1 MNDQTSL
8 IDRLSRVTGDMAGS
22 QVVSAGRQ
30 RAEKAKRAAK
40 GQWPATREDLQRL
53 QDQLDRIES
62 AIADLTARMDTPAPK
77 PRRRTASAGGG
88 AKTES

>member
-22 QVVSAGRQ
+22 QVVSAGKQ
-30 RAEKAKRAAK
+30 RAEKAKRAARA
-40 GQWPATREDLQRL
+40 QWPATREDLERL
-53 QDQLDRIES
+53 QEQLDRIEAS
-62 AIADLTARMDTPAPK
+62 IAQLTARVDAPAPK
-77 PRRRTASAGGG
+77 PRRKTASAGGS

>member
-22 QVVSAGRQ
+22 QVVSAGKE
-30 RAEKAKRAAK
+30 RAEKAKRAARS
-40 GQWPATREDLQRL
+40 QWPATRDDLQRV
-53 QDQLDRIES
+53 QDQLDRIEKTLAELS
-62 AIADLTARMDTPAPK
+62 ARIDAPAPK
-77 PRRRTASAGGG
+77 PRRKTASAGGS

>member
-22 QVVSAGRQ
+22 QVVSAGRE

-62 AIADLTARMDTPAPK
+62 AIADLTARMDAPAPK
-77 PRRRTASAGGG
+77 PRRKTASAGGG